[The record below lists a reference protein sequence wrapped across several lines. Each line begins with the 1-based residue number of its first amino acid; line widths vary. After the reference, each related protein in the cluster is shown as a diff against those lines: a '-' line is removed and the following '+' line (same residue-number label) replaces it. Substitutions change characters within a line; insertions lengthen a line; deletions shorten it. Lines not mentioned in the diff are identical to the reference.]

1 MNADDQYEAFLGAQS
16 EPMLA
21 PPIDP
26 SDDISAQYLEARRDA
41 NAPSSPAWE
50 GALKAGM
57 DPGEVVLGKPDVR

>member
-1 MNADDQYEAFLGAQS
+1 MQFELIRSG
-16 EPMLA
+16 LA
-21 PPIDP
+21 TGI
-26 SDDISAQYLEARRDA
+26 LVARRDA

>member
-1 MNADDQYEAFLGAQS
+1 
-16 EPMLA
+16 MLA

-26 SDDISAQYLEARRDA
+26 SDDISARYLEARRDA

-57 DPGEVVLGKPDVR
+57 DPGEVVLGKPDVC

>member
-26 SDDISAQYLEARRDA
+26 SDDISAQHLEARRDA
-41 NAPSSPAWE
+41 NAPKLRVTARAPH
-50 GALKAGM
+50 
-57 DPGEVVLGKPDVR
+57 P